1 MAVIWQNQ
9 PLVNHADWLIV
20 AIFGEALA
28 GFSHDDGDHAGF
40 HVEHES
46 NIFRLVIT
54 GEWTIRDVAR
64 LQRLIDDIV
73 MPSTL
78 FSNHV
83 GEIEM
88 SGLQKLD
95 VAGAWLINSTRKKW
109 SLRGLVTRFSG
120 IRPEHLVLIDE
131 VRRSDEAGRP
141 EKRQKGPFRRSLDDA
156 LKAIGGLG
164 RDALMMLE
172 FLGAIAAAFFY
183 NIANPRRFRWVAFV
197 HQLEH
202 VGFRAIGI
210 VSMICFLIGAVI
222 LQQGVVQ
229 LRYFGAEP
237 LAVNMLGVLT
247 LREVGVL
254 LTAIIVAGRSSSA
267 FTAEIG
273 SMKMREEIDAMRAIG
288 LVPIEVLVLPRI
300 LALVLVMPLLVFIG
314 DLMALLGGGMM
325 AYVYLGL
332 DWASF
337 VDNLH
342 ASVTMNHFLAGM
354 IKAPFAALI
363 IGIVGCMEGFKVEG
377 SAESLG
383 YHVTVAVVKAIF
395 LVIVVDALFAMFLA
409 AIGF

>member
-1 MAVIWQNQ
+1 MAISEPV
-9 PLVNHADWLIV
+9 L
-20 AIFGEALA
+20 E
-28 GFSHDDGDHAGF
+28 GFSHYEDDHVGL

-46 NIFRLVIT
+46 NIFRLKIS
-54 GEWTIRDVAR
+54 GDWTIREVVR
-64 LQRLIDDIV
+64 LQREIDKIL
-73 MPSTL
+73 MPATL

-83 GEIEM
+83 GEIELA
-88 SGLQKLD
+88 GLTRLD

-109 SLRGLVTRFSG
+109 TALGLQTRLTGARS
-120 IRPEHLVLIDE
+120 EHETLLGE

-141 EKRQKGPFRRSLDDA
+141 QKRQKSPFARFLADVT
-156 LKAIGGLG
+156 KGVGGLG
-164 RDALMMLE
+164 RDALMILD
-172 FLGAIAAAFFY
+172 FLGSIAATFVYSVFHPA
-183 NIANPRRFRWVAFV
+183 RFRWVAFV

-210 VSMICFLIGAVI
+210 VSLICFLIGAVI

-254 LTAIIVAGRSSSA
+254 LTAIIVAGRSGSA

-273 SMKMREEIDAMRAIG
+273 SMKMREEIDAMRTIG
-288 LVPIEVLVLPRI
+288 IDPMEVLVLPRV
-300 LALVLVMPLLVFIG
+300 LALMVVVPLLAFIG
-314 DLMALLGGGMM
+314 DMMCLLGGAMM
-325 AYVYLGL
+325 ASVYLGL
-332 DWASF
+332 NGSAF
-337 VDNLH
+337 IDNLH
-342 ASVTMNHFLAGM
+342 GAVTMNHFLAG
-354 IKAPFAALI
+354 ILKAPFAALI
-363 IGIVGCMEGFKVEG
+363 VGIVGCMEGFKVEG

-395 LVIVVDALFAMFLA
+395 LVIIIDAIFAMFLA